1 MVIALFLCHW
11 LKRVA
16 AEFVKLCS
24 FAVDGYKK
32 MSEYLPGLAGV
43 PATKSNISSIDGE
56 KGILAYR
63 GYDIQELAS
72 KSTFEETAL
81 LLLDGEL
88 PGKESLEDFDQQ
100 LRGERKIKFHIREI
114 MRNLPATGHPM
125 EMLQTA
131 VACLGMFYGDE
142 GVLTESYG
150 SEDLYYVHSMSV
162 KIIARMATIVAA
174 WEHVRN
180 GYDPI
185 EPRRDMTHAENF
197 MYMLTGVE
205 PDPLTVRIMD
215 ACLIMHAEHTIN
227 ASTFAA
233 MVCGST
239 LAGPFSVIAAA
250 IGTLA
255 GPLHGGANQRVVE
268 MLDEIGRPENVK
280 DWLDMKL
287 QEKEVVWGM
296 GHREYKT
303 KDPRAIILQKMVLD
317 WAEKKGNLSPMFE
330 TALALEE
337 ACEAVLGPKGVYP
350 NVDYYSG
357 ILYSEMGIP
366 IDQFTPIFAVSRIA
380 GWMAHWREQLSD
392 NRIFRP
398 TQIYTGRPPRDY
410 IPIEQRG

>member
-1 MVIALFLCHW
+1 
-11 LKRVA
+11 
-16 AEFVKLCS
+16 
-24 FAVDGYKK
+24 

-56 KGILAYR
+56 AGILAYR
-63 GYDIQELAS
+63 GYDISDLVEN
-72 KSTFEETAL
+72 STFEETAL

-88 PGKESLEDFDQQ
+88 PGQSELDDFDRQ
-100 LRGERKIKFHIREI
+100 LRGERKLKYNVREI
-114 MRNLPATGHPM
+114 MKNLPPTGHPM

-131 VACLGMFYGDE
+131 IAALGMFYKGSN
-142 GVLTESYG
+142 VLTEGYG
-150 SEDLYYVHSMSV
+150 REDEYYVHSMSV
-162 KIIARMATIVAA
+162 KIIARVATIVAA
-174 WEHVRN
+174 WQHVRN

-185 EPRRDMTHAENF
+185 EPRRDLSHAENF
-197 MYMLTGVE
+197 MYMLQGIE

-233 MVCGST
+233 MVCAST
-239 LAGPFSVIAAA
+239 LAGPFRVIAAA

-268 MLDEIGRPENVK
+268 MLEEIGRPENVR
-280 DWLDMKL
+280 DWLEMKL
-287 QEKEVVWGM
+287 EEKEKIWGM

-303 KDPRAIILQKMVLD
+303 KDPRAIILQKMMVE
-317 WAEKKGNLSPMFE
+317 WAEKKGNLSPSFE

-337 ACEAVLGPKGVYP
+337 ACEKELGPKGVYP

-357 ILYSEMGIP
+357 ILYAEMGIP
-366 IDQFTPIFAVSRIA
+366 SDQFTAIFAVSRIA
-380 GWMAHWREQLSD
+380 GWMAHWREQLKD

-398 TQIYTGRPPRDY
+398 TQIYTGHPSRSY
-410 IPIEQRG
+410 VPIKAR

>member
-1 MVIALFLCHW
+1 
-11 LKRVA
+11 
-16 AEFVKLCS
+16 
-24 FAVDGYKK
+24 

-63 GYDIQELAS
+63 GYDIKELAD

-81 LLLDGEL
+81 LLLDGCLPTAFEL
-88 PGKESLEDFDQQ
+88 DDFGRQ
-100 LRGERKIKFHIREI
+100 LRSERRLKYKVRTI
-114 MRNLPATGHPM
+114 MKNLPTSGHPM

-131 VACLGMFYGDE
+131 VASLGMFYGGE
-142 GVLTESYG
+142 EVLSDGIAGNDVEYI
-150 SEDLYYVHSMSV
+150 HSMSV
-162 KIIARMATIVAA
+162 KIISRMATIVAM

-185 EPRRDMTHAENF
+185 EPRVDLSHAANF
-197 MYMLTGVE
+197 LYMLDGKD
-205 PDPLTVRIMD
+205 PDPLAVKIMD
-215 ACLIMHAEHTIN
+215 ACLVLHAEHTIN

-233 MVCGST
+233 MVCAST
-239 LAGPFSVIAAA
+239 LASPFLVIAAA

-268 MLDEIGRPENVK
+268 MLQKIGRPENVK
-280 DWLDMKL
+280 AWLDKQL
-287 QEKEVVWGM
+287 ADKKVIWGM

-303 KDPRAIILQKMVLD
+303 KDPRAIVLQKLMVE
-317 WAEKKGNLSPMFE
+317 WAEKQGNLSPQFE
-330 TALALEE
+330 TALMLEE
-337 ACEAVLGPKGVYP
+337 ACEEVLGPKGVYP

-357 ILYSEMGIP
+357 ILYTEMGIAP
-366 IDQFTPIFAVSRIA
+366 DQFTPIFAVSRVA

-398 TQIYTGRPPRDY
+398 TQIYTGEGLRGY
-410 IPIEQRG
+410 IDIADR

>member
-1 MVIALFLCHW
+1 
-11 LKRVA
+11 
-16 AEFVKLCS
+16 
-24 FAVDGYKK
+24 

-56 KGILAYR
+56 AGILAYR
-63 GYDIQELAS
+63 GYDISDLVEN
-72 KSTFEETAL
+72 STFEETAL

-88 PGKESLEDFDQQ
+88 PGKSALDDFDRQ
-100 LRGERKIKFHIREI
+100 LRGERKLKYNVREI
-114 MRNLPATGHPM
+114 MKNLPPTGHPM

-131 VACLGMFYGDE
+131 IAAMGMFYKGSN
-142 GVLTESYG
+142 VLTEGYG
-150 SEDLYYVHSMSV
+150 REDEYYVHSMSV
-162 KIIARMATIVAA
+162 KIIARVATIVAA
-174 WEHVRN
+174 WQHVRN

-185 EPRRDMTHAENF
+185 EPRRDLSHAENF
-197 MYMLTGVE
+197 MYMLQGIE

-233 MVCGST
+233 MVCAST
-239 LAGPFSVIAAA
+239 LAGPFRVIAAA

-268 MLDEIGRPENVK
+268 MLEEIGRPENVR
-280 DWLDMKL
+280 DWLEMKL
-287 QEKEVVWGM
+287 EEKEKIWGM

-303 KDPRAIILQKMVLD
+303 KDPRAIILQKMMAE
-317 WAEKKGNLSPMFE
+317 WAEKKGNLSPSFE

-337 ACEAVLGPKGVYP
+337 ACEKELGPKGVYP

-357 ILYSEMGIP
+357 ILYAEMGIP
-366 IDQFTPIFAVSRIA
+366 SDQFTAIFAVSRIA
-380 GWMAHWREQLSD
+380 GWMAHWREQLKD

-398 TQIYTGRPPRDY
+398 TQIYTGHPSRSY
-410 IPIEQRG
+410 VPIKAR